1 MILLHSDDLHRF
13 AEALGYPFDD
23 LDLLAL
29 AVTHRSWCAENAGHE
44 SNERLEFLGD
54 AVLGLVVT
62 THIYDSYRDM
72 PEGELAKVR
81 ASVVSAA
88 ALAEVGA
95 EIGLGAVLRLGKGED
110 ASGGRAKPSILADAV
125 EAVIG
130 ATYLDQ
136 GWEAA
141 RELVLRL
148 VGERI
153 ESAAEG
159 PGGHDF
165 KTQLQELAAREFEEL
180 PSYDVR
186 DEGPDHAKR
195 FFAVVSVAGRPVGHG
210 EGRSKK
216 VAEQAAA
223 RAAWQQLTKEVD
235 GVSRA
240 ERLAP
245 THPVNGP
252 SPSAPAGD
260 AEPFDLPRPDR
271 AEPRPAVAGRARESE
286 SHDA

>member
-1 MILLHSDDLHRF
+1 
-13 AEALGYPFDD
+13 
-23 LDLLAL
+23 
-29 AVTHRSWCAENAGHE
+29 
-44 SNERLEFLGD
+44 
-54 AVLGLVVT
+54 VLGLVVT
-62 THIYDSYRDM
+62 SHVYAEFPDM

-88 ALAEVGA
+88 TMAEVAAEVG
-95 EIGLGAVLRLGKGED
+95 LGEVLALGKGEA
-110 ASGGRAKPSILADAV
+110 ASGGSEKPSILADGM

-130 ATYLDQ
+130 AVYLDQ
-136 GWEAA
+136 GWAAA

-148 VGERI
+148 VGDRI
-153 ESAAEG
+153 ETAAEG

-165 KTQLQELAAREFEEL
+165 KTQLQELAAREYEEL
-180 PSYDVR
+180 PAYHLR

-195 FFAVVSVAGRPVGHG
+195 FFASVSLRGRQVGQG

-223 RAAWQQLTKEVD
+223 RTAWHQLTRELD
-235 GVSRA
+235 GVPRA

-252 SPSAPAGD
+252 ADRGNPLIPN
-260 AEPFDLPRPDR
+260 PLDLPRPDR
-271 AEPRPAVAGRARESE
+271 AEPRSAVAGRARESE